1 MEMFG
6 VVLGL
11 SVVTWIL
18 IALAAGL
25 LFPLFWLWM
34 LIDAVVREQAS
45 FPSQETAEKVMWIVL
60 MLVVQPVATIYFF
73 LVWRPGRRGE
83 TAQPPIASPLVPA
96 APAAA

>member
-11 SVVTWIL
+11 SVVIWIL
-18 IALAAGL
+18 IALAVGL

-60 MLVVQPVATIYFF
+60 MLVVQPVAAIYFF
-73 LVWRPGRRGE
+73 LVWRPGRRTVAE
-83 TAQPPIASPLVPA
+83 QPPMPTSMTPA
-96 APAAA
+96 TA